1 MWEQNSDVA
10 EFDLCI
16 VKIISCIDRMRHR
29 KLSGIL
35 KCLISEVTVAFQYA
49 ARYAQKREEKKKK
62 RKKKERRK

>member
-49 ARYAQKREEKKKK
+49 ARYAQKKRRKKKKEKKK
-62 RKKKERRK
+62 RRK